1 MSDRWIDVSAHNGA
15 IDWRKVAAAGIKGAI
30 IRAGYG
36 NSVSQQDTAFRANIT
51 GAVKAGLKAA
61 VYYFSYA
68 DSVADALKEWAAC
81 RQIIAPYR
89 TKILFVTLDYEYDS
103 VDYYRRIHGAAPS
116 KALINQTVGA
126 FLSAAKADGWKTA
139 LYTNNDYRRNIFT
152 AATLNA
158 WDYLWLA
165 DYTGGPDIPCAIQ
178 QTTSSGRVPGISG
191 SVDLDTVFAAIGTVP
206 PPYTVD
212 TTTDVT
218 IEPGQSYTVKTTGDI
233 QLVPG
238 TAGRV
243 QIVRCIWPKWVLWHI
258 VPLGN
263 PGEDVGI
270 YPQGAPKKLFT
281 VNIR

>member
-1 MSDRWIDVSAHNGA
+1 MSEQWIDVSAHQGV
-15 IDWRKVAAAGIKGAI
+15 IDWPRVAASGIKGAI

-36 NSVSQQDTAFRANIT
+36 NSVSQQDKRFTANVK
-51 GAVKAGLKAA
+51 GAIAAGLKAA

-68 DSVADALKEWAAC
+68 DSAADARKEWAVC

-89 TKILFVTLDYEYDS
+89 AKILFVCYDYEYDS
-103 VDYYRRIHGAAPS
+103 VGYYKRIHGAAPS

-126 FLSAAKADGWKTA
+126 FLSAAKADGLKTA

-152 AATLNA
+152 TATLNA

-191 SVDLDTVFAAIGTVP
+191 SVDLDTAFTAIGTVP

-243 QIVRCIWPKWVLWHI
+243 QIVRCIQQGYILWHI
-258 VPLGN
+258 VPIGK

-270 YPQGAPKKLFT
+270 YPQGRPKKLFT
-281 VNIR
+281 VTIR